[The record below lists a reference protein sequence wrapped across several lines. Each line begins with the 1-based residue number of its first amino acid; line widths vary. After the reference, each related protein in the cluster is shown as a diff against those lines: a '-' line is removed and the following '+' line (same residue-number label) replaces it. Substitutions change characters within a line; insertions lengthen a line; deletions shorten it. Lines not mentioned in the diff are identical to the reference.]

1 MIPGAKDEVVEVFDE
16 FTFTEGREIVGYANE
31 LLTAVDDLIDALLD
45 AFEHEQAR
53 LVRFG

>member
-45 AFEHEQAR
+45 AFDQAR
-53 LVRFG
+53 PKRFG